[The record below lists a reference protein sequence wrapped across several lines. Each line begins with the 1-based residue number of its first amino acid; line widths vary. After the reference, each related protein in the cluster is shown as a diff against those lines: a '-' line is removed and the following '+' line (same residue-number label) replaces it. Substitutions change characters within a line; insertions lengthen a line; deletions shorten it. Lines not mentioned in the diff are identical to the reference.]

1 MLQVFMYYI
10 SIIRRFLDV
19 NYLKPTIQVCFGN
32 VIFRE
37 DQAII
42 GKIGSACFQTLV

>member
-1 MLQVFMYYI
+1 MQVFMYYI
-10 SIIRRFLDV
+10 AIIQRFLDV
-19 NYLKPTIQVCFGN
+19 NYLKPTIQVCFGT
-32 VIFRE
+32 VIFR